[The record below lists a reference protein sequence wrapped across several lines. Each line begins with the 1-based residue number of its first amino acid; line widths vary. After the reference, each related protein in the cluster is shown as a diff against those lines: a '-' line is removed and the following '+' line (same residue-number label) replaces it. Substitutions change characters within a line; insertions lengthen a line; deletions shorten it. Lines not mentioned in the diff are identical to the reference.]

1 MLLNCIKTSYEPSK
15 VELQLRSKTVR
26 YFWTLKC
33 QLILK
38 NDILFY
44 RLEDPICSKL
54 LFLAPR
60 QIQEKCMNDYHDTR
74 ADGHLAQY
82 KTLEKLRQSVI
93 WYNMTRDSKLHV
105 KTCAKNRRKTLG
117 VPNKNWINIT
127 LVSQWKGS
135 TWPSYVRSLFRKKAP
150 SRH

>member
-1 MLLNCIKTSYEPSK
+1 M
-15 VELQLRSKTVR
+15 RH
-26 YFWTLKC
+26 FWTLKC

-44 RLEDPICSKL
+44 RLEDPICPKL

-60 QIQEKCMNDYHDTR
+60 QMPERYTHDYHDNR
-74 ADGHLAQY
+74 ADGNLGQY
-82 KTLEKLRQSVI
+82 ETLEKLRQSVI

-105 KTCAKNRRKTLG
+105 NTCAINRSNQLG
-117 VPNKNWINIT
+117 VPNQNCINIT

-135 TWPSYVRSLFRKKAP
+135 TWPS
-150 SRH
+150 